1 LARMVRHERQ
11 IVLAE
16 VGVAGQARIEATR
29 VNVAVNGFAAQV
41 AVRYLAGA
49 GVGCLCVRDELL
61 AQSARSVDPN
71 ARVEM
76 AAALVADSEP
86 DPLSLRDPVARD
98 LARGAHFALRV
109 LRSAIRTTS

>member
-1 LARMVRHERQ
+1 MVRHGRQ
-11 IVLAE
+11 IALAE

-29 VNVAVNGFAAQV
+29 VNLALEGLAAQV

-49 GVGCLCVRDELL
+49 GVGCLRVPDELL
-61 AQSARSVDPN
+61 AQAARSVEPN
-71 ARVEM
+71 ARVEI
-76 AAALVADSEP
+76 ATALVADSEP
-86 DPLSLRDPVARD
+86 EPLSLRDPVARD